1 MDFTI
6 VSKELARSWGCLSKE
21 EKENYKKL
29 ANERKKVVIP
39 TKTNNVQS
47 SKNIFEFKNLK
58 RYSTKINIELSE
70 IKRNILNK
78 QEVQLVLFKFLCKIF
93 IKLFFIWILKIHF
106 VF

>member
-1 MDFTI
+1 MEFTK
-6 VSKELARSWGCLSKE
+6 VSKELAKLWGCLSNE

-39 TKTNNVQS
+39 TKTNNVHH

-70 IKRNILNK
+70 IKRNVLNR
-78 QEVQLVLFKFLCKIF
+78 QEVQLVLFKFICKIF
-93 IKLFFIWILKIHF
+93 TKFFFECLC
-106 VF
+106 